1 MQIIRTENREDLGK
15 AAAEQV
21 ANLIRR
27 KPNATLVLPTGDTPL
42 PLYHELSDACRR
54 APEDVFHL
62 SLRDVT
68 IFNLD
73 EYIDAPQENSYRQYM
88 WDNLLK
94 YATLPNFHIPFLPRY
109 VKIHGDK
116 IGAICNE
123 YNHLLDQQDID
134 LAILGVGQNGHIGF
148 NEPGCDPEE
157 RTHLV
162 TLSESTRA
170 ANAHLFRSPEDVPT
184 QAITMGLKDILSAK
198 RIILLASGPSKKEA
212 IYRLYFGQKEDPE
225 WPVTYLLRHPN
236 VTLIV
241 DRDCFP
247 IDSMFE

>member
-1 MQIIRTENREDLGK
+1 MQIIRTGNRADLG
-15 AAAEQV
+15 AAAAGQV

-27 KPNATLVLPTGDTPL
+27 KPDATLVFPTGDTPL
-42 PLYHELSDACRR
+42 PMYHMLAGDCCRD
-54 APEDVFHL
+54 PMDVYHL
-62 SLRDVT
+62 SLKDVT

-73 EYIDAPQENSYRQYM
+73 EYVDVPQEYSYRQYM

-94 YATLPNFHIPFLPRY
+94 YANLSKFHIPFLPRY
-109 VKIHGDK
+109 LKANGDTTQ
-116 IGAICNE
+116 AICNE
-123 YNHLLDQQDID
+123 YNHLLDQHSID
-134 LAILGVGQNGHIGF
+134 LAVLGVGQNGHIGF

-198 RIILLASGPSKKEA
+198 RIVLLASGLSKKEA
-212 IYRLYFGQKEDPE
+212 IYKLVFGKEDPD
-225 WPVTYLLRHPN
+225 WPVTYLLRHPD
-236 VTLIV
+236 VTLIA
-241 DRDCFP
+241 DGDCLP
-247 IDSMFE
+247 AVI

>member
-1 MQIIRTENREDLGK
+1 MQIIRTENHESLGA

-21 ANLIRR
+21 ADLVRH
-27 KPNATLVLPTGDTPL
+27 KPNATLVFPTGDTPL
-42 PLYHELSDACRR
+42 PMYRELADACRR

-68 IFNLD
+68 LFNLD
-73 EYIDAPQENSYRQYM
+73 EYVDVPQEYSYRQYM

-94 YATLPNFHIPFLPRY
+94 YTGLSNFHIPFLPQY
-109 VKIHGDK
+109 LKVHGDRTQ
-116 IGAICNE
+116 AICNE
-123 YNHLLDQQDID
+123 YNHLLDQHDID
-134 LAILGVGQNGHIGF
+134 LAVLGVGQNGHIGF

-170 ANAHLFRSPEDVPT
+170 ANARLFRSPEDVPT
-184 QAITMGLKDILSAK
+184 QAITMGLRDILSAK
-198 RIILLASGPSKKEA
+198 RLILLASGSAKKEA
-212 IYRLYFGQKEDPE
+212 IYKLLLGKEDPD
-225 WPVTYLLRHPN
+225 WPVTYLLRHPG

-247 IDSMFE
+247 LDSMFE